1 VLPDWFD
8 LTALR
13 VVVSAA
19 ALVTAFSAI
28 LVLALTR
35 RLVVRAGLAVVLVAA
50 SGALV
55 LYHQGPLKDAERTCS
70 YRFLKS
76 DLAVD
81 GCAVPGHG
89 TQTAQGA
96 GH

>member
-1 VLPDWFD
+1 
-8 LTALR
+8 
-13 VVVSAA
+13 
-19 ALVTAFSAI
+19 
-28 LVLALTR
+28 
-35 RLVVRAGLAVVLVAA
+35 
-50 SGALV
+50 
-55 LYHQGPLKDAERTCS
+55 RTCS

-89 TQTAQGA
+89 TQSAHGA